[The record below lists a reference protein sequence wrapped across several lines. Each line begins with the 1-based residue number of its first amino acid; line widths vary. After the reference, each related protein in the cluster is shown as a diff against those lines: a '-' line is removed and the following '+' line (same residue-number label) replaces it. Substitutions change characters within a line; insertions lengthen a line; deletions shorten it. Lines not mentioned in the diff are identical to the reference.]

1 MKIGRNET
9 CTCGSGKK
17 YKLCCGAAAK
27 TESPELLAWRR
38 LRRAVENHATKLLGF
53 IAESHGRGAI
63 EEAWEEFTLWSGEP
77 FDPES
82 PQVTLF
88 YPWLF
93 HSWKPFGPETG
104 VAARCL
110 HSIAPSQ
117 AYLIAKGQSLDP
129 VLYRYLSTCLDSP
142 FGFFEVVSVDP
153 GRGMQLSE
161 ILTETSHAVLERSA
175 SGSLGAGDIVY
186 GMVVECDGVAM
197 LEASAPVALPP
208 RLKVMIVE
216 ERERLL
222 EEQALDYEEALAE
235 FEQEEARDRADAAAS
250 GHAEEG
256 DEIDGAEDVGD
267 AVASPAVSASTAA
280 AGLGDAPKTLDK
292 SVLARYDDSIRELY
306 WDLVLPLLNPV
317 LPEMHNTD
325 DEPLSMQRLIFAIDS
340 PAATFAALKDLAVG
354 RSEQELLQDA
364 QYDAGGALCRVAF
377 GWTRRGNAQHKEW
390 ENTLLGHVEIDGT
403 QLAAEVNS
411 ARRAAEFKRVI
422 AERLGAGARYRVT
435 EVQSMER
442 LMANARNAPPG
453 VKHQAD
459 LDQAELMARPEV
471 QAQVRD
477 MLARHYAAWVDE
489 SLPAL
494 KGKTPREAVRT
505 AAGRE
510 KVEALIKDIERMGA
524 GMAGYDASIADSLR
538 STLKL

>member
-17 YKLCCGAAAK
+17 FKLCCGAAAK

-93 HSWKPFGPETG
+93 HVWKPFSQETR

-175 SGSLGAGDIVY
+175 SGSLVAGDIVY

-208 RLKVMIVE
+208 RLKIMIVE

-250 GHAEEG
+250 GHAEES
-256 DEIDGAEDVGD
+256 DEIDAADEVEDAD
-267 AVASPAVSASTAA
+267 AAPSVSAAA
-280 AGLGDAPKTLDK
+280 AGAGLGDAPKTLDK
-292 SVLARYDDSIRELY
+292 SVLARHEDSIRELY
-306 WDLVLPLLNPV
+306 WDLVLPLLNPKM
-317 LPEMHNTD
+317 PELHNTD
-325 DEPLSMQRLIFAIDS
+325 GEPLSMQRLIFAIDS

-364 QYDAGGALCRVAF
+364 RYDASGALCRVAF

-390 ENTLLGHVEIDGT
+390 ENTVLGHVEIDGT

-411 ARRAAEFKRVI
+411 ARRAAEFKRVM

-435 EVQSMER
+435 EIQSMER
-442 LMANARNAPPG
+442 LMANARNTPPG

-459 LDQAELMARPEV
+459 LEQAELMSRPEV

-494 KGKTPREAVRT
+494 KGKTPREAVRP

-510 KVEALIKDIERMGA
+510 KVDALIKDIERMGE